1 MGADLPRG
9 REKILFVDDEEI
21 LVKLGQVMLAKLG
34 YDVDGLSS
42 SSKALDVFRTDPGHY
57 DLVITDMTMPG
68 MTGVELAQ
76 ELLSIRQNLPI
87 ILCTGFHDSISP
99 VKAKQLGFREFVL
112 KPILM
117 QQIAGIIRRILDQ
130 PF

>member
-1 MGADLPRG
+1 M
-9 REKILFVDDEEI
+9 DDEEI

-34 YDVDGLSS
+34 YEVDGLSS
-42 SSKALDVFRTDPGHY
+42 SSKALDVFRTDPSRY
-57 DLVITDMTMPG
+57 DMVITDMTMPG

-76 ELLSIRQNLPI
+76 ELLSIRQDLPI

-99 VKAKQLGFREFVL
+99 VKAKQLGLPRVCSETYFDAANCWNYSTDIGSTLLIKEICVW
-112 KPILM
+112 
-117 QQIAGIIRRILDQ
+117 Q

>member
-1 MGADLPRG
+1 
-9 REKILFVDDEEI
+9 
-21 LVKLGQVMLAKLG
+21 MLAKLG
-34 YDVDGLSS
+34 YEVYGQNNSER
-42 SSKALDVFRTDPGHY
+42 ALEMFRAEPDRY

-68 MTGVELAQ
+68 MTGVELAG
-76 ELLSIRQNLPI
+76 ELLSIRPNLPI
-87 ILCTGFHDSISP
+87 ILCTGFHDSITP

-130 PF
+130 PRQ